1 VVGFNALPKGMVLM
15 PGFEAEVLPL
25 AMSVNRMGQYD
36 LTDIRGK
43 GWIGKISG
51 LDDIEVLGQSP
62 DQPNWCFVKSS
73 KTGALGILK
82 ITIC

>member
-1 VVGFNALPKGMVLM
+1 M

-25 AMSVNRMGQYD
+25 ALSIGKGGYYD

-51 LDDIEVLGQSP
+51 LDDVEVIG
-62 DQPNWCFVKSS
+62 
-73 KTGALGILK
+73 
-82 ITIC
+82 